1 MISVSVSAAQMS
13 FPCSD
18 IITRRGRRC
27 LIQIKKQK
35 FNLLCK
41 FFHCLLFSSFLWERL
56 ERGSKFSRKISK
68 TFHQQFYFSHHRE
81 PRKNEFPSKPKFS
94 SKRTILRKLI
104 KFQNCAK
111 VLNPKFRTPLHPFP
125 INLTRVFSPSKLQHK
140 QLESKEDAILHSHSE
155 GEKENSLLRALVK

>member
-1 MISVSVSAAQMS
+1 MQNRLTIIAQKNHFQSIRCFFNDFRFSVCSSNVISVLGYHHSSWS
-13 FPCSD
+13 SLPYSN
-18 IITRRGRRC
+18 
-27 LIQIKKQK
+27 KKTK

-41 FFHCLLFSSFLWERL
+41 FFHCLLFSSFLWEQL

-81 PRKNEFPSKPKFS
+81 PQKNEFPSKPMFS

-111 VLNPKFRTPLHPFP
+111 VLNPILRTTPH
-125 INLTRVFSPSKLQHK
+125 
-140 QLESKEDAILHSHSE
+140 
-155 GEKENSLLRALVK
+155 